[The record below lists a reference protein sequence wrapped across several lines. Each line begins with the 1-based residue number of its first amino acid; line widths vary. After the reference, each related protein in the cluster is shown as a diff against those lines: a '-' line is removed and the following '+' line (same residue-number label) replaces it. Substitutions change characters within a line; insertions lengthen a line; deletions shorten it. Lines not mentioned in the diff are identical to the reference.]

1 MRDEGE
7 LAMLLS
13 TSLPNNAQITKE
25 QTGSKAE
32 NPERKLTLLSYKNNL
47 NEGRHRVLLQFGD
60 QHFQFVDSDAYEEAK
75 LLFSLSNK
83 VIPCF
88 WSPKVPSHLP
98 NILCTAVLTKL
109 VELIKEHGN
118 TWSVAHMC
126 VSLPLPEDT
135 MMILLASDAF
145 KGHFR
150 STHHPKQYGL
160 LHLAIEQKSLN
171 ACKAIMRCSERWL
184 EEDPGFNIEDI
195 DHKLP
200 IQKAIDVGAQEIIDY
215 LFQGYS
221 LHDEKMGG
229 YFGFFQAS
237 VLPSFQ
243 NALETKNYNKTKEL
257 LESNPK
263 LIRAD
268 FVDGDTGLHKAKD
281 AKVQFLMFVC
291 VNSGGGVWVCVG
303 VCCYDT
309 TIIFCKKCGGSL
321 SLIVIS

>member
-1 MRDEGE
+1 
-7 LAMLLS
+7 MLLS

-60 QHFQFVDSDAYEEAK
+60 QRFQFVDSDAYEEAK
-75 LLFSLSNK
+75 LLFSLFNK

-145 KGHFR
+145 KEHFR
-150 STHHPKQYGL
+150 STHHPKQYRL
-160 LHLAIEQKSLN
+160 LHLVIEQKSLN
-171 ACKAIMRCSERWL
+171 ACKAIMRCSEHWL
-184 EEDPGFNIEDI
+184 REDPGLYDEDI

-200 IQKAIDVGAQEIIDY
+200 IHKATDIGAQEIIDY
-215 LFQGYS
+215 LFEGQSIHS
-221 LHDEKMGG
+221 LHGEKTGG
-229 YFGFFQAS
+229 LLGFFKTD
-237 VLPSFQ
+237 VLLSFQ
-243 NALETKNYNKTKEL
+243 NALETKNCSKTKEM
-257 LESNPK
+257 LESHPK
-263 LIRAD
+263 LIIAD

-281 AKVQFLMFVC
+281 AKV
-291 VNSGGGVWVCVG
+291 
-303 VCCYDT
+303 
-309 TIIFCKKCGGSL
+309 
-321 SLIVIS
+321 